1 MDLLR
6 EEMLKEI
13 GVLREET
20 RKEIGILRE
29 ETHKE
34 IDLIRKDMK
43 IMEIRI
49 LAILIIVMLLLN
61 QGTITFI
68 ARILGLLK

>member
-1 MDLLR
+1 
-6 EEMLKEI
+6 
-13 GVLREET
+13 
-20 RKEIGILRE
+20 
-29 ETHKE
+29 
-34 IDLIRKDMK
+34 MK

-61 QGTITFI
+61 QGAIAFI